1 MELCG
6 TPDKTDLGVDLTLF
20 TQTDKSHCCNQ
31 EDIQLVVWG
40 LIPKL
45 FSLTTS
51 LGCDTTSKAFEKS
64 STATLLQQGLCSSQ

>member
-6 TPDKTDLGVDLTLF
+6 TPHKTDLGVYLTLF
-20 TQTDKSHCCNQ
+20 TQTDKSHSCNQ
-31 EDIQLVVWG
+31 EDIQSVVWG

-51 LGCDTTSKAFEKS
+51 LGCNKTSKAFEKS
-64 STATLLQQGLCSSQ
+64 STVTLLR